1 MDPDADRTKN
11 EEPVLPMA
19 GHHRPLAV
27 AKLGRRV
34 EDTRE
39 HAVTWSWRRCCFYYS
54 ETLWLLL
61 MLVLGL
67 QQCKRESEDGSTR
80 GSREGDEKEA
90 DMGISHVR
98 CTVGSHADNY

>member
-67 QQCKRESEDGSTR
+67 QQCKRER
-80 GSREGDEKEA
+80 VKMAVQEGVGKE
-90 DMGISHVR
+90 MRKRPTWESHM
-98 CTVGSHADNY
+98 